1 MKKTTLVLALIAAAQ
16 LGASAQ
22 QVLTLEDCHQMAV
35 DANRELD
42 QARLKIR
49 MAEYDK
55 KIAAANYLPNV
66 SATGTYMYNSR
77 NIALIS
83 DETSAALQGMGDVA
97 QQQLGAQMQQLMT
110 AIKTN
115 PAAAQEYMTSP
126 MWQTVLGA
134 LSQTDVSAALNQIG
148 AQVSEAFN
156 LDMTNICAG
165 VVSIQQPLFMGGKIV
180 ASNRMAALA
189 RDLSHVQYDSKY
201 EDVLIGVDEAYWQ
214 IVSIAQKQK
223 LAEAYADM
231 LGDMM
236 RNVDIS
242 VEEGVATLSDALT
255 VKVKYNEAQLLA
267 SRSRNGLAL
276 SRMLLCKQIGLP
288 LDSDIVLADEKA
300 ADVPVP
306 IHPAGKDME
315 AILGDRPETRSLQL
329 ASGIYDQKM
338 KIARA
343 EMMPKVALTG
353 NYVIS
358 NPSMFN
364 GFQKEFGGTFNAG
377 VMVSI
382 PLFHGTEALQKTR
395 KAKAEAAIY
404 RSRYDD
410 ACEMIN
416 LQVEQLLKQYDE
428 ALERLQMAETVLES
442 ARENM
447 RVATIGFEEGI
458 VNANTTLQAQAAWM
472 KAQSEYIDAG
482 VELQMNHSRLLKAQ
496 GEYMKQ

>member
-156 LDMTNICAG
+156 LDMTNIYAG

-180 ASNRMAALA
+180 ASNKMAALA

-267 SRSRNGLAL
+267 SKSRNGLAL

-306 IHPAGKDME
+306 VQPAGKDMD
-315 AILGDRPETRSLQL
+315 AILGDRPETRSLQ
-329 ASGIYDQKM
+329 D
-338 KIARA
+338 
-343 EMMPKVALTG
+343 
-353 NYVIS
+353 
-358 NPSMFN
+358 
-364 GFQKEFGGTFNAG
+364 
-377 VMVSI
+377 
-382 PLFHGTEALQKTR
+382 R
-395 KAKAEAAIY
+395 K
-404 RSRYDD
+404 S
-410 ACEMIN
+410 
-416 LQVEQLLKQYDE
+416 V
-428 ALERLQMAETVLES
+428 V
-442 ARENM
+442 
-447 RVATIGFEEGI
+447 
-458 VNANTTLQAQAAWM
+458 
-472 KAQSEYIDAG
+472 
-482 VELQMNHSRLLKAQ
+482 
-496 GEYMKQ
+496 